1 MKQPISAAYAISTQV
16 KQCFKSINWG
26 RFYEKRQILS
36 APNPIRCHAIMVK
49 LPHFANQFMRN
60 SLLQLY
66 SLRMEETSAEHVFRG
81 DPNKPPNTWRC
92 PYLSCKSC
100 CAKAENPCP
109 IHVLKQTGILAEK
122 KPHLPSLFEKSADAS
137 PPGTSLRVSS
147 LRQLNQFNGT
157 QTPPRAR
164 SQRTRKEAAALNQWR
179 FSKVKEYKERNVEV
193 ENEAFERYM
202 QNIGLLEEAFFVHS
216 PDDDDR
222 PAPPA
227 ALGRDEIILEFKTRL
242 RSHPRR
248 SHNLKKRI
256 QYIVDH
262 GLSKLRKLDSNDYE
276 VTDLECGK
284 KTERVVAID
293 ELIEKVNKVRNE
305 EELVTCLN
313 MKAQLFSPLEK
324 DEASKE
330 QSSVDAPMP
339 VEPNYML
346 PRLWS
351 KEEIDQKTLNAIDVH
366 FSSLDQIEDL

>member
-1 MKQPISAAYAISTQV
+1 MSTLSPAPSNNTTTPTTSATTPTTSKITPTSSTTNIKLNSPV
-16 KQCFKSINWG
+16 KPP
-26 RFYEKRQILS
+26 LS
-36 APNPIRCHAIMVK
+36 AFHSGGEPPRS
-49 LPHFANQFMRN
+49 Q
-60 SLLQLY
+60 
-66 SLRMEETSAEHVFRG
+66 RG
-81 DPNKPPNTWRC
+81 LNKPKCSVCGNVARSRC